1 MLEFTCNIC
10 SGACRSEIVDREIP
24 SCVTCGSNVRFRW
37 IVHALSTEVFGESL
51 PLREFPES
59 KALRGLGMTDS
70 HPIAEGL
77 SEHFSYRNTY
87 FDQQPQFDIMAP
99 PTGEEFDFVVA
110 SEVFEHVR
118 PPVQTAF
125 DNLFRMLSPGG
136 FVVFSSPWESE
147 GDTVEH
153 FPNLHDWQLVQLQ
166 SGPVVVNRTAGG
178 GLETYEDLNFHD
190 GPGSTL
196 EMRVFSKA
204 GLLANF
210 EAAGFARVSFAEDY
224 PEFGIVWEWSQGLV
238 LRKKER

>member
-1 MLEFTCNIC
+1 
-10 SGACRSEIVDREIP
+10 
-24 SCVTCGSNVRFRW
+24 
-37 IVHALSTEVFGESL
+37 
-51 PLREFPES
+51 
-59 KALRGLGMTDS
+59 
-70 HPIAEGL
+70 
-77 SEHFSYRNTY
+77 
-87 FDQQPQFDIMAP
+87 
-99 PTGEEFDFVVA
+99 
-110 SEVFEHVR
+110 
-118 PPVQTAF
+118 
-125 DNLFRMLSPGG
+125 MLSPGG